1 MLFKNRL
8 CCSHSGSGSHS
19 AVHLSQQLSNATIK
33 QFNTV
38 TVAEE
43 NYLKAI
49 YKLAEAEPD
58 VAGVST
64 NRIAA
69 ALATRA
75 ASVTD
80 MLRRLSEKGLLA
92 YERYRGVQ
100 LTDEGR
106 RCALLTIRK
115 HRLWEVFLVQ
125 QLGFS
130 WDEVHEVA
138 EELEHIQSPLLL
150 RRLDAFLGHPA
161 LDPHGDPIPAE
172 DGAMRRPATRLLADL
187 EIGECGHLAAVK
199 NTSAPFLQYLDKA
212 GLQLGAKVEVLDK
225 VVFDH
230 SLELR
235 VAHGTVFVSAEVGRN
250 LLVVP

>member
-1 MLFKNRL
+1 MP
-8 CCSHSGSGSHS
+8 
-19 AVHLSQQLSNATIK
+19 SQT
-33 QFNTV
+33 
-38 TVAEE
+38 EE

-58 VAGVST
+58 TPGVST

-80 MLRRLSEKGLLA
+80 MLRRLADKGLLD
-92 YERYRGVQ
+92 YEKYRGVQ
-100 LTDEGR
+100 LTAEGR
-106 RCALLTIRK
+106 RLALLTVRK

-138 EELEHIQSPLLL
+138 EELEHVQSPLLM

-187 EIGECGHLAAVK
+187 SAGEQGTLAAVK
-199 NTSAPFLQYLDKA
+199 NTTAPFLQYLDKV
-212 GLQLGAKVEVLDK
+212 GLQLGALVEVLDK
-225 VVFDH
+225 VAFDN
-230 SLELR
+230 SLEMR
-235 VAHGTVFVSAEVGRN
+235 VNQQRNILVSAEVSRN
-250 LLVVP
+250 LFVTQ

>member
-1 MLFKNRL
+1 MP
-8 CCSHSGSGSHS
+8 SP
-19 AVHLSQQLSNATIK
+19 T
-33 QFNTV
+33 
-38 TVAEE
+38 EE

-49 YKLAEAEPD
+49 YKLAEAEP
-58 VAGVST
+58 ATGVST

-80 MLRRLSEKGLLA
+80 MLRRLADKGLLA
-92 YERYRGVQ
+92 YEKYRGVQ
-100 LTDEGR
+100 LTPEGR
-106 RCALLTIRK
+106 RLALLTIRK

-125 QLGFS
+125 QLGFA

-138 EELEHIQSPLLL
+138 EELEHVASPLLM

-172 DGAMRRPATRLLADL
+172 DGAMRRPPHRLLADL
-187 EIGECGHLAAVK
+187 QAGEKGTLASVR
-199 NTSAPFLQYLDKA
+199 NTSAPFLQYLDKV
-212 GLQLGAKVEVLDK
+212 GLPLGARVEVLDK
-225 VVFDH
+225 IAFDH

-235 VAHGTVFVSAEVGRN
+235 VNRDRTALISAEVSRN
-250 LLVVP
+250 LFVTQ

>member
-1 MLFKNRL
+1 MTSTLPAQPSRL
-8 CCSHSGSGSHS
+8 P
-19 AVHLSQQLSNATIK
+19 SQT
-33 QFNTV
+33 
-38 TVAEE
+38 EE

-49 YKLAEAEPD
+49 FKLAEAEPD

-69 ALATRA
+69 ALDTRA

-80 MLRRLSEKGLLA
+80 MLRRLADKGLLA

-100 LTDEGR
+100 LTSEGQR
-106 RCALLTIRK
+106 LALLTIRK

-125 QLGFS
+125 HLGFN

-138 EELEHIQSPLLL
+138 EELEHVQSPLLM

-172 DGAMRRPATRLLADL
+172 DGAMRRPAHRLLADL
-187 EIGECGHLAAVK
+187 VVGERGTLAAVK
-199 NTSAPFLQYLDKA
+199 NTTAPFLQYLDKV
-212 GLQLGAKVEVLDK
+212 GLQLGALVEVLDK
-225 VVFDH
+225 VAFDN
-230 SLELR
+230 SFEIR
-235 VAHGTVFVSAEVGRN
+235 VNRERTALISAEVSCN
-250 LLVVP
+250 LFVTE

>member
-1 MLFKNRL
+1 MP
-8 CCSHSGSGSHS
+8 
-19 AVHLSQQLSNATIK
+19 SQT
-33 QFNTV
+33 
-38 TVAEE
+38 EE

-49 YKLAEAEPD
+49 YKLAEAEPGTP
-58 VAGVST
+58 GVST

-80 MLRRLSEKGLLA
+80 MLRRLADKGLLD
-92 YERYRGVQ
+92 YEKYRGVQ
-100 LTDEGR
+100 LTAEGR
-106 RCALLTIRK
+106 RLALLTVRK

-138 EELEHIQSPLLL
+138 EELEHVQSPLLM

-187 EIGECGHLAAVK
+187 SAGEQGTLAAVK
-199 NTSAPFLQYLDKA
+199 NTTAPFLQYLDKV
-212 GLQLGAKVEVLDK
+212 GLQLGALVEVLDK
-225 VVFDH
+225 VAFDN
-230 SLELR
+230 SLEMR
-235 VAHGTVFVSAEVGRN
+235 VNQQRNILVSAEVSRN
-250 LLVVP
+250 LFVTQ